1 MEGKVKALMRYSCC
15 TASLVLCTL
24 VLIPPNTYLQFKFR
38 GASGA
43 NGAGGGG
50 S

>member
-24 VLIPPNTYLQFKFR
+24 VLIPPNTYLRKR
-38 GASGA
+38 GKWGR
-43 NGAGGGG
+43 GGG